1 MYVLP
6 KDLEAE
12 LKEPLGELVPGPQL
26 IDRLRH
32 EKCIISIGDR
42 VTYTVLSAGLRPCIC
57 IVDFILERRPYPEE
71 MKTVTTSY
79 GKTVL
84 KVRNPPGTISDE
96 LWTALETCFQHPER
110 SPVRIEVEGEEDLA
124 GLAAIALA
132 PGGATIIYGLPNRGV
147 VVVTATPEHKKKVYS
162 VLQRMK

>member
-6 KDLEAE
+6 KGLEAE
-12 LKEPLGELVPGPQL
+12 LKQPLGRLVAGPALFDLLQK
-26 IDRLRH
+26 
-32 EKCIISIGDR
+32 EKFIVSIGDR
-42 VTYTVLSAGLRPCIC
+42 VTFSVLSAGLRPCVC
-57 IVDFILERRPYPEE
+57 VVDFILERRPYAPA
-71 MKTVTTSY
+71 MKEVVAGY
-79 GKTVL
+79 GKTVV

-96 LWTALETCFQHPER
+96 LWAALESLFKHPELY
-110 SPVRIEVEGEEDLA
+110 PVRVEVDGEEDLA

-147 VVVTATPEHKKKVYS
+147 VVVSATPEHKKKVND